1 MGEDH
6 EFVTDWLV
14 SQGLDSI
21 NLIYLKLEIQNYK
34 SSMYKYYTIFEISLI
49 YLRFLN
55 LRFFNLFDISLLHLS
70 LLKCILRDINRGIWW
85 KY

>member
-49 YLRFLN
+49 YLRFP
-55 LRFFNLFDISLLHLS
+55 
-70 LLKCILRDINRGIWW
+70 
-85 KY
+85 